1 MEYLLIAKNPAF
13 EIPAP
18 FNVSSSEEQLVLHE
32 NLQQDRI
39 ILFGTRQFRFVAK
52 HGKLVY

>member
-13 EIPAP
+13 ETPAP
-18 FNVSSSEEQLVLHE
+18 FNLSSSGEQLILHE
-32 NLQQDRI
+32 NLPQDRI
-39 ILFGTRQFRFVAK
+39 ILFGTIQFRFVAK